1 MNTKHQVKT
10 MKNRVE
16 LFAIVLAFCV
26 SATLATAQPI
36 PVRLSYSAPSG
47 SNSPPWM
54 AKELGLFDRHGLQ
67 VSMIY
72 IGGGTRPVSVVLAGE
87 TDFTIVTGPPSVL
100 AKLSGGDTVI
110 LATFI
115 NGLTVSIVARPEITK
130 PSDLKGKNMA
140 VSRFGVIG
148 DFATRIALKRW
159 GLTPFKDVGIIQ
171 MGGLPEAFAALKAG
185 AVQAAAFTPPLSTD
199 AKRQGMVELLDL
211 SSSDIEF
218 ANTGLVTTVRYASQ
232 HPEAT
237 RRMVRAI
244 VEGIWAFKGNR
255 DAAIRAIQ
263 KYTRVSDPN
272 VLDETYRIFRKDLR
286 NVPRTTDGAIR
297 RVLEGFVDDDP
308 RARTAKPADF
318 YNTRFID
325 ELEQTGFTKELAGR
339 YPDAVR

>member
-1 MNTKHQVKT
+1 

-16 LFAIVLAFCV
+16 FFAIVLAFCM
-26 SATLATAQPI
+26 SATVASAQPI
-36 PVRLSYSAPSG
+36 PVKLSYSAPSG

-218 ANTGLVTTVRYASQ
+218 ANTGLVTTARYASQ

-237 RRMVRAI
+237 RRVVRAI
-244 VEGIWAFKGNR
+244 VEGIWAFKANR
-255 DAAIRAIQ
+255 EAAIRAVQ
-263 KYTRVSDPN
+263 KYTRVADRS
-272 VLDETYRIFRKDLR
+272 VLEETYGIFRKDLR
-286 NVPRTTDGAIR
+286 NIPRTTDGAIR

-325 ELEQTGFTKELAGR
+325 ELEQTGFTKELASR